1 MIQDELCDTIQG
13 DIKVK
18 TDANVYNPFEE
29 FVQQVGVKPL
39 EDVYAI
45 VDDEMSVDLIR
56 KFYLKE
62 VNLQLYEVPIFVQ
75 MINQL
80 KMIKLVSLR
89 SVIGF
94 HELLTILM
102 CWSAISYY
110 ELGSALVDVGSLKST
125 RQGLGQANCVH

>member
-56 KFYLKE
+56 TFYLKE

-94 HELLTILM
+94 HE
-102 CWSAISYY
+102 
-110 ELGSALVDVGSLKST
+110 
-125 RQGLGQANCVH
+125 N